1 MQQITHHP
9 STHRPDLVS
18 LNAALSAC
26 EKGGAWPAALGLLR
40 RMLGSQGTGP
50 DVVSYSSALRAV
62 GIAGVWQLLP
72 TALGI

>member
-1 MQQITHHP
+1 M
-9 STHRPDLVS
+9 S

-26 EKGGAWPAALGLLR
+26 EKGAAWPAALGLLR
-40 RMLGSQGTGP
+40 RMQAAGTC